1 MSQLFAALDVHGQI
15 RFVGDVE
22 RGAACDC
29 FCPACRSPLV
39 ARLGEVNTWHFA
51 HVAGQERPDCVVGAI
66 NLLRRLGVDYLN
78 QLARLHLPAYRELV
92 VEGSPRRLSE
102 TVQWT
107 VQPAGKLAWQTQDCS
122 QEMPLAALALNTG
135 VQAQIYV
142 QVEQSAHVEPRF
154 DPEMAVIGFWI
165 PLATAT
171 QLRTREAA
179 LQHIA
184 AAGQWRWRYHPDFN
198 GVARAARARLEET
211 ARALSAQADDRQR
224 LAGMRW
230 AGIRRGAAQESLQ
243 GPSEPLAVPYPL
255 VAPGAAPKAARVLE
269 WAKGRKDKSG
279 FILYRLKSGEAWV
292 IYQLDDGA
300 SALIPWPD
308 RIDGWDEA
316 LPAAFARYDADLDA
330 LRITDVT
337 AAMVFLGARSK
348 EIKNTYDPLQLLV
361 L

>member
-1 MSQLFAALDVHGQI
+1 MSQLFAALDAQGQI
-15 RFVGDVE
+15 RFVGDVA
-22 RGAACDC
+22 RGAACGC
-29 FCPACRSPLV
+29 FCPACSSPLV
-39 ARLGEVNTWHFA
+39 AKLGEVNDWHFA

-78 QLARLHLPAYRELV
+78 QLAHLDLPVYTERV
-92 VEGSPRRLSE
+92 VEGSSRRLSE
-102 TVQWT
+102 TVQWA
-107 VQPAGKLAWQTQDCS
+107 VQPAGKLAWLTQDSS
-122 QEMPLAALALNTG
+122 QEMPQAALALSTG
-135 VQAQIYV
+135 IQAQIYV
-142 QVEQSAHVEPRF
+142 EVEKSAHVEPRF
-154 DPEMAVIGFWI
+154 APEVAVLGFWI
-165 PLATAT
+165 PLAAAA

-198 GVARAARARLEET
+198 GVIKAARARLEGA
-211 ARALSAQADDRQR
+211 ARAFSARAADRQR
-224 LAGMRW
+224 IAGMRW
-230 AGIRRGAAQESLQ
+230 AGIRRGAAHESLQ
-243 GPSEPLAVPYPL
+243 GASEPPAAPYPL

-316 LPAAFARYDADLDA
+316 MPASFASYDADLDA
-330 LRITDVT
+330 LRITDIT

-348 EIKNTYDPLQLLV
+348 EIRNTYDPLQLLS